1 MGRARRC
8 SHHRS
13 TSADTAEEEKEKK
26 MTKRKILEYGGVAA
40 GVVMIAI
47 GLVSL
52 ILAINGRSEV
62 RSSLKQEAIVG
73 SPDMTP
79 DAIAAEAKEAGLPA
93 TVKLP
98 TCNVADQAID
108 TGSEAKCFAQY
119 MRIHALEST
128 GGLTYAEMGRFQ
140 SAANPDDPAGTS
152 DEAAAAKD
160 ENGQLISNGARNV
173 WVTETALSTALN
185 VSFLAENIALFGIV
199 VGLALLLAGIGFMI
213 LALGG
218 ALRRTTAEAKAPM
231 ATPAAA
237 LK

>member
-1 MGRARRC
+1 
-8 SHHRS
+8 
-13 TSADTAEEEKEKK
+13 
-26 MTKRKILEYGGVAA
+26 MTKRRILEYGGVAA

-47 GLVSL
+47 GVVSL
-52 ILAINGRSEV
+52 VLAINGRSEV

-93 TVKLP
+93 SIKLP

-128 GGLTYAEMGRFQ
+128 GGLTYAQMGRFQ

-160 ENGQLISNGARNV
+160 ENGQPISNGARNV

-185 VSFLAENIALFGIV
+185 VSFLAENIAMFGVV
-199 VGLALLLAGIGFMI
+199 VGIALLLAGIGFMI

-218 ALRRTTAEAKAPM
+218 ALRRQQANADVRVAAGPTA
-231 ATPAAA
+231 ATATQ
-237 LK
+237 

>member
-1 MGRARRC
+1 
-8 SHHRS
+8 
-13 TSADTAEEEKEKK
+13 

-47 GLVSL
+47 GIVSL
-52 ILAINGRSEV
+52 VLAINGRNEV

-93 TVKLP
+93 SIKLP
-98 TCNVADQAID
+98 TCSVADQAID

-160 ENGQLISNGARNV
+160 DNGQPVSNGARNI

-185 VSFLAENIALFGIV
+185 VSFLAENIALFGVV
-199 VGLALLLAGIGFMI
+199 VGISLLLAGIGFLI

-218 ALRRTTAEAKAPM
+218 ALRRVAVEVKAPA
-231 ATPAAA
+231 ATPAVAM
-237 LK
+237 K

>member
-1 MGRARRC
+1 
-8 SHHRS
+8 
-13 TSADTAEEEKEKK
+13 

-47 GLVSL
+47 GIVSL
-52 ILAINGRSEV
+52 VLAINGRNEV
-62 RSSLKQEAIVG
+62 RTSLKQEAIVG

-93 TVKLP
+93 SIKLP

-152 DEAAAAKD
+152 DETAAAKD
-160 ENGQLISNGARNV
+160 DNGQPISNGARNI

-185 VSFLAENIALFGIV
+185 VSFLAENIALFGVV
-199 VGLALLLAGIGFMI
+199 VGISLLLAGVGFMI

-218 ALRRTTAEAKAPM
+218 ALRRVNAEAKAP
-231 ATPAAA
+231 APTPAVAM
-237 LK
+237 K

>member
-1 MGRARRC
+1 M
-8 SHHRS
+8 S
-13 TSADTAEEEKEKK
+13 
-26 MTKRKILEYGGVAA
+26 KRKILEYGGVAA

-47 GLVSL
+47 GIVSL
-52 ILAINGRSEV
+52 VLAINGRNEV

-79 DAIAAEAKEAGLPA
+79 DAIAAEAKDAGLPA
-93 TVKLP
+93 TIKLP

-108 TGSEAKCFAQY
+108 TGSEAKCFASY
-119 MRIHALEST
+119 MRIHALEGT
-128 GGLTYAEMGRFQ
+128 GGLTYAQMGRFQ
-140 SAANPDDPAGTS
+140 SAATPDDPAGTN

-160 ENGQLISNGARNV
+160 ESGNPVSNGARNV
-173 WVTETALSTALN
+173 WVTETALATALN

-199 VGLALLLAGIGFMI
+199 VGVALLLSGIGFMI

-218 ALRRTTAEAKAPM
+218 ALRRKTEYEAKAVVPPANP
-231 ATPAAA
+231 ATA

>member
-1 MGRARRC
+1 
-8 SHHRS
+8 
-13 TSADTAEEEKEKK
+13 

-47 GLVSL
+47 GIVSL
-52 ILAINGRSEV
+52 VLAINGRNEV

-93 TVKLP
+93 SIKLP
-98 TCNVADQAID
+98 TCSVADQAID

-128 GGLTYAEMGRFQ
+128 DGLTYAEMDKFQ

-160 ENGQLISNGARNV
+160 DNGQPDSNGAR
-173 WVTETALSTALN
+173 TS
-185 VSFLAENIALFGIV
+185 G
-199 VGLALLLAGIGFMI
+199 
-213 LALGG
+213 
-218 ALRRTTAEAKAPM
+218 
-231 ATPAAA
+231 
-237 LK
+237 

>member
-1 MGRARRC
+1 
-8 SHHRS
+8 
-13 TSADTAEEEKEKK
+13 
-26 MTKRKILEYGGVAA
+26 MTKRRILEYGGVAA

-47 GLVSL
+47 GIVSL
-52 ILAINGRSEV
+52 VLAINGRNEV

-79 DAIAAEAKEAGLPA
+79 DAIAAEAKEAGLP
-93 TVKLP
+93 VSIKLP
-98 TCNVADQAID
+98 TTSVAGETID
-108 TGSEAKCFAQY
+108 TGAEAKVFAQY

-128 GGLTYAEMGRFQ
+128 GGLTYAQMGRFQ

-160 ENGQLISNGARNV
+160 ENGQPISNGARNI

-185 VSFLAENIALFGIV
+185 VSFLAENIAMFGIV
-199 VGLALLLAGIGFMI
+199 VGIALLLAGIGFMI

-218 ALRRTTAEAKAPM
+218 ALRRQQANAEAR
-231 ATPAAA
+231 TPAGSPTAVTA
-237 LK
+237 TH